1 MTYENNRGVY
11 NEEFIISGIW
21 DGYGDK
27 SVIYVSKEFYEQ
39 TGYNLEYDGILCI
52 KLKSNYVMQAT
63 IDKIEQS
70 LNLSQRQSSNAI

>member
-1 MTYENNRGVY
+1 MTYENNMGVY

-52 KLKSNYVMQAT
+52 KLKSNYV
-63 IDKIEQS
+63 ISNPK
-70 LNLSQRQSSNAI
+70 RQEISAVHHSRNPI